1 MYSMPPIV
9 LERAI
14 HKNENVVLF
23 RFEYN
28 PETISVLKQLPG
40 IKWSNTINCWYQPEV
55 NFNLTKT
62 FDLAKAKFWLDYSKL
77 GKKVTSHTKIKNAKK
92 ILKEKVSL
100 PEGYLEKLLQKR
112 YSANTIK
119 SYVFYMEEFA
129 TAMQGKPLVDITI
142 DEVHQYMLQ
151 LIKEKNIS
159 ISQQNTRINSI
170 KFYFEKVLGNERTV
184 YKIDRP
190 KKERKLP
197 DVLSK
202 QEIAAMI
209 KSTENKK
216 HKCLMAVIYSCGL
229 RRSEAINLKIEDIDS
244 NRMQIKIVGAK
255 GKKDRYV
262 TLANKT
268 LIYLREYYKE
278 DKPRIFLFEVK
289 EGVPYSATSIYNVIK
304 NAAKKVKIR
313 KRVYPHIL
321 RHSFATHNLEQGMDL
336 RYIQELLG
344 HESSQ
349 TTEIYTHVSQK
360 DLNKFKNP
368 FDDTF
373 FDDD

>member
-1 MYSMPPIV
+1 
-9 LERAI
+9 
-14 HKNENVVLF
+14 
-23 RFEYN
+23 
-28 PETISVLKQLPG
+28 
-40 IKWSNTINCWYQPEV
+40 
-55 NFNLTKT
+55 
-62 FDLAKAKFWLDYSKL
+62 
-77 GKKVTSHTKIKNAKK
+77 
-92 ILKEKVSL
+92 VSL
-100 PEGYLEKLLQKR
+100 PKGYLEKLQQKR

-129 TAMQGKPLVDITI
+129 TAMQGKPLDDIAT
-142 DEVHQYMLQ
+142 DEVHQYMLR

-159 ISQQNTRINSI
+159 ISQQNSRINSI
-170 KFYFEKVLGNERTV
+170 KFYYEKVLGNERTV

-244 NRMQIKIVGAK
+244 KRMQIKIVGAK

-262 TLANKT
+262 TLADKT
-268 LIYLREYYKE
+268 LIYLRDYYKE
-278 DKPRIFLFEVK
+278 DKPRVFLFEVK

>member
-1 MYSMPPIV
+1 MYSKPSIV
-9 LERAI
+9 LERTI

-23 RFEYN
+23 KFEYN
-28 PETISVLKQLPG
+28 PEIILVIKQLPA
-40 IKWSNTINCWYQPEV
+40 IKWSNTISCWYQPEYH
-55 NFNLTKT
+55 FNLTKT
-62 FDLAKAKFWLDYSKL
+62 FETFKSKAWLDYSKL
-77 GKKVTSHTKIKNAKK
+77 KKVSIKPIEPRTTKDASKIKA
-92 ILKEKVSL
+92 SL
-100 PEGYLEKLLQKR
+100 PEGYLDKLLQKR
-112 YSANTIK
+112 YSQNTIK
-119 SYVFYMEEFA
+119 SYVFYMEEFVA
-129 TAMQGKPLVDITI
+129 AMQGKPLADITT
-142 DEVHQYMLQ
+142 DEVHQYILR
-151 LIKEKNIS
+151 LIKEDKIS
-159 ISQQNTRINSI
+159 ISQQNSRINSI
-170 KFYFEKVLGNERTV
+170 KFYYEKVLGNERTV

-216 HKCLMAVIYSCGL
+216 HKCLMAVIYSCGM
-229 RRSEAINLKIEDIDS
+229 RRSEAINLKVEDIDS
-244 NRMQIKIVGAK
+244 KRMKIKIIGAK

-262 TLANKT
+262 PLANKT

-278 DKPRIFLFEVK
+278 DKPRVFLFEVK